1 MKFKV
6 GDKVK
11 HEEYGIGE
19 IVYIQVND
27 KYCPYAVKFEKP
39 NDSLNML
46 GGYGAPRVENKHGLW
61 CSEEDLELVKEELKN
76 LIPQIAKML
85 GVEIGEEFYLP
96 KLGSKNSL
104 YIIDTEFGLVSIE
117 KTRTF
122 EDMKF
127 SRNHMLAE
135 LLLRPD
141 NIKKLP
147 QKPKLTEDERVIL
160 RNLPKQYKWI
170 ARDESETIYIYTN
183 NPKKFGIA
191 WHDDSFCQNAFL
203 FNHLFQFI
211 KLEDSEAYAIWDLL
225 YEKK

>member
-61 CSEEDLELVKEELKN
+61 CSEEDLELVEEAPKN

-85 GVEIGEEFYLP
+85 GVEIEEEFIIKDWSSYSY
-96 KLGSKNSL
+96 KLTHG
-104 YIIDTEFGLVSIE
+104 GLMF
-117 KTRTF
+117 KTHRDEWEEADG
-122 EDMKF
+122 EDCNRLI
-127 SRNHMLAE
+127 SGRAT
-135 LLLRPD
+135 
-141 NIKKLP
+141 IKKLP
-147 QKPKLTEDERVIL
+147 TKPKLTEDEKVIL
-160 RNLPKQYKWI
+160 GNLPKQYKWI

-211 KLEDSEAYAIWDLL
+211 KWEDSEAYAIRDLL